1 MRHAHLV
8 VHVRQRLC
16 RLREPVAGD
25 GLRHGAILLQVI
37 GQVAPVGVFCFGRNR
52 SLQQVIS

>member
-16 RLREPVAGD
+16 RLGEPVAGN
-25 GLRHGAILLQVI
+25 GLGHGAILLQVI
-37 GQVAPVGVFCFGRNR
+37 RQVAPVGVFCFFG
-52 SLQQVIS
+52 SVKQQQP